1 MFKKTCLSV
10 AIAALLVHPLNASA
24 ASDADLQAIREQIQQ
39 LKQSY
44 EQRIAQLE
52 QRLQAAEANSKQ
64 AETVAAQAQATA
76 QQAGVAQAAPRA
88 VAGTGSEGAFN
99 PAISLILGGTYGS
112 LRQDPAIPATGFAM
126 NPNPG
131 HEQGFNLGE
140 SELGISAN
148 IDADYRGVATL
159 ALDPAGGVSVENAFV
174 QTSALGN
181 GLNLKFGRYFSGLG
195 YLNEQHA
202 HAWDFVDQPLAYAAL
217 WENQLGEDGVQLK
230 WLAPTDTF
238 IEIGAELGRG
248 RGFPG
253 SDRVKNGTGSGVL
266 FAHVGDD
273 IGIEHSWR
281 VGASLHKTHAADRI
295 SDAVPDLPGTA
306 NGVSNS
312 FSGDSQ
318 TTGLDFVWKYAPN
331 GNIRNSYVKVQG
343 EYFRRRESGLLAYDI
358 HTAAIGPVIDI
369 FSVTQ
374 SGWYL
379 QGVYQF
385 MPAWRTGLRY
395 DRLDPGV
402 ATIGARNAG
411 NVIGNYAFNPSRLTW
426 MVDYN
431 PSEFSRLR
439 LQLARDNSRQG
450 LSDNQF
456 FVQYI
461 MSLGAH
467 GAHQY

>member
-1 MFKKTCLSV
+1 MSSNIFWRA
-10 AIAALLVHPLNASA
+10 AIAALLSHSLNALA
-24 ASDADLQAIREQIQQ
+24 ASDADLQAIREQV
-39 LKQSY
+39 
-44 EQRIAQLE
+44 RQLE
-52 QRLQAAEANSKQ
+52 QRINQQSGTAPAP
-64 AETVAAQAQATA
+64 VASS
-76 QQAGVAQAAPRA
+76 G
-88 VAGTGSEGAFN
+88 EGAFN
-99 PAISLILGGTYGS
+99 PAISLILDGTYGT
-112 LRQDPAIPATGFAM
+112 LQQDPTVPATGFAM

-148 IDADYRGVATL
+148 IDPQFRGVGTF
-159 ALDPAGGVSVENAFV
+159 ALDPAGGIGVENAFV

-202 HAWDFVDQPLAYAAL
+202 HAWDFADQPLVYATL
-217 WENQLGEDGVQLK
+217 WDNQLAEDGLQLK
-230 WLAPTDTF
+230 WLAPTDTY
-238 IEIGAELGRG
+238 IEVGGELGRG

-253 SDRVKNGTGSGVL
+253 TDRTKNGAGSGVL
-266 FAHVGDD
+266 FAHFGDD

-281 VGASLHKTHAADRI
+281 AGVSLYETHRVDAV
-295 SDAVPDLPGTA
+295 SDSVPDLPGTA
-306 NGVSNS
+306 GGVSNS
-312 FSGDSQ
+312 FSGDSR
-318 TTGLDFVWKYAPN
+318 TAGVDFVWKYSPN
-331 GNIRNSYVKVQG
+331 GNTAKRYLKVQG
-343 EYFRRRESGLLAYDI
+343 EYFRRKENGLLTYD
-358 HTAAIGPVIDI
+358 TGSVAAAPGPTTD
-369 FSVTQ
+369 SYAVTQ

-379 QGVYQF
+379 QGVYKF

-402 ATIGARNAG
+402 ATVGTLNAN
-411 NVIGNYAFNPSRLTW
+411 NVITDYAFNPSRLTW
-426 MVDYN
+426 MADYN
-431 PSEFSRLR
+431 PSEFSRIR

-450 LSDNQF
+450 LEDNQL

>member
-1 MFKKTCLSV
+1 MFKKSYLSV
-10 AIAALLVHPLNASA
+10 AVAALLSHSINASA

-52 QRLQAAEANSKQ
+52 QRLQTAEATGKQ
-64 AETVAAQAQATA
+64 ANAAQAQPRPADVASSSATA
-76 QQAGVAQAAPRA
+76 G
-88 VAGTGSEGAFN
+88 GDNAFN
-99 PAISLILGGTYGS
+99 PAIALILGGTYGAV
-112 LRQDPAIPATGFAM
+112 RQDPAIPATGFAM
-126 NPNPG
+126 NPNMG

-159 ALDPAGGVSVENAFV
+159 ALDPTGGISVENAYV
-174 QTSALGN
+174 QTSAPGN
-181 GLNLKFGRYFSGLG
+181 GINLKFGRYFSGLG

-202 HAWDFVDQPLAYAAL
+202 HAWDFVDQPLVYAAL
-217 WENQLGEDGVQLK
+217 WENQLAEDGLQVK
-230 WLAPTDTF
+230 WLVPADTF
-238 IEIGAELGRG
+238 IELGAELGRG

-253 SDRVKNGTGSGVL
+253 SDRVKNGAGSGVL
-266 FAHVGDD
+266 FAHAGDD

-281 VGASLHKTHAADRI
+281 IGASLHKTRAADRV
-295 SDAVPDLPGTA
+295 SDAVPDLPGTVG
-306 NGVSNS
+306 GVSNS

-318 TTGLDFVWKYAPN
+318 TAGLDFVWKYAPN
-331 GNIRNSYVKVQG
+331 GNVRNSYVKVQG
-343 EYFRRRESGLLAYDI
+343 EYFRRKESGQLTYD
-358 HTAAIGPVIDI
+358 TAAANVTDN

-374 SGWYL
+374 TGWYL

-385 MPAWRTGLRY
+385 MPQWRTGLRY

-402 ATIGARNAG
+402 AQIGAANAG
-411 NVIGNYAFNPSRLTW
+411 NVIADYAFRPARTSL
-426 MVDYN
+426 MLDYS

-439 LQLARDNSRQG
+439 LQLAQDNSRQG

-467 GAHQY
+467 SAHSY

>member
-1 MFKKTCLSV
+1 MFNKSCLSV
-10 AIAALLVHPLNASA
+10 AIAALISHAPNASA

-52 QRLQAAEANSKQ
+52 QRLQQAETTSKS
-64 AETVAAQAQATA
+64 AETVATQTQAAMQQSNAASATA
-76 QQAGVAQAAPRA
+76 AAS
-88 VAGTGSEGAFN
+88 GDNAFN
-99 PAISLILGGTYGS
+99 PAIALILGGTYGGV
-112 LRQDPAIPATGFAM
+112 RQDPAIAATGFAM
-126 NPNPG
+126 NPNMG

-159 ALDPAGGVSVENAFV
+159 ALDPAGGVGVENAFV

-202 HAWDFVDQPLAYAAL
+202 HAWDFVDQPLVYATL
-217 WENQLGEDGVQLK
+217 WENQLGEDGLQVK

-238 IEIGAELGRG
+238 IELGAELGRG

-253 SDRVKNGTGSGVL
+253 SDRVKNGAGSGVL
-266 FAHVGDD
+266 FAHAGDD

-281 VGASLHKTHAADRI
+281 VGASLHRTRAADRA
-295 SDAVPDLPGTA
+295 SDAVPDLLGTVG
-306 NGVSNS
+306 GVSNS

-331 GNIRNSYVKVQG
+331 GNTADRYAKVQG
-343 EYFRRRESGLLAYDI
+343 EYFRRKETGELAYD
-358 HTAAIGPVIDI
+358 TAGANIADT

-385 MPAWRTGLRY
+385 MPHWRTGLRY

-402 ATIGARNAG
+402 ASIGALNAG
-411 NVIGNYAFNPSRLTW
+411 NVIADYAFRPTRTSL
-426 MVDYN
+426 MLDYSA
-431 PSEFSRLR
+431 SEFSRLR
-439 LQLARDNSRQG
+439 LQLARDHSRQG
-450 LSDNQF
+450 LPDTQL

-467 GAHQY
+467 SAHQY

>member
-1 MFKKTCLSV
+1 MSRNIFLCTAIAVLSGNPLSV
-10 AIAALLVHPLNASA
+10 AA
-24 ASDADLQAIREQIQQ
+24 ASDTDLQTMHEQVQ
-39 LKQSY
+39 
-44 EQRIAQLE
+44 QLE
-52 QRLQAAEANSKQ
+52 QRVNQLSGTTQPAAAS
-64 AETVAAQAQATA
+64 
-76 QQAGVAQAAPRA
+76 
-88 VAGTGSEGAFN
+88 SESAFN
-99 PAISLILGGTYGS
+99 PAISLILDGSYGN
-112 LRQDPAIPATGFAM
+112 LQQDPAIPATGFAM

-148 IDADYRGVATL
+148 IDPQYRGVSTFAF
-159 ALDPAGGVSVENAFV
+159 DPAGGISVENAFV

-202 HAWDFVDQPLAYAAL
+202 HTWDFIDQPLVYATF
-217 WENQLGEDGVQLK
+217 WDNQLAEDGLQLK

-238 IEIGAELGRG
+238 VEIGGEVGRG

-253 SDRVKNGTGSGVL
+253 SDRTKNGVGSGVL
-266 FAHVGDD
+266 FAHIGDD

-281 VGASLHKTHAADRI
+281 AGISLYQTRADDRV
-295 SDAVPDLPGTA
+295 SEGVPDLPGTPG
-306 NGVSNS
+306 GVSNS
-312 FSGDSQ
+312 FSGNSH
-318 TTGLDFVWKYAPN
+318 TAGLDFIWKYSPN
-331 GNIRNSYVKVQG
+331 GNTANRYVKVQG
-343 EYFRRRESGLLAYDI
+343 EYFRRKEDGDLTYDTGGSASGPTTGSYA
-358 HTAAIGPVIDI
+358 
-369 FSVTQ
+369 VTQ

-385 MPAWRTGLRY
+385 IPHWRTGLRY
-395 DRLDPGV
+395 DQLDPGT
-402 ATIGARNAG
+402 ATVGAANIA
-411 NVIGNYAFNPSRLTW
+411 NVISNYGYTPKRTTLMA
-426 MVDYN
+426 DYS

-439 LQLARDNSRQG
+439 LQLASDESRQG
-450 LSDNQF
+450 LPDHQI

>member
-1 MFKKTCLSV
+1 
-10 AIAALLVHPLNASA
+10 
-24 ASDADLQAIREQIQQ
+24 
-39 LKQSY
+39 
-44 EQRIAQLE
+44 
-52 QRLQAAEANSKQ
+52 
-64 AETVAAQAQATA
+64 
-76 QQAGVAQAAPRA
+76 
-88 VAGTGSEGAFN
+88 
-99 PAISLILGGTYGS
+99 
-112 LRQDPAIPATGFAM
+112 M

-148 IDADYRGVATL
+148 IDPQYRGVGTF
-159 ALDPAGGVSVENAFV
+159 ALDPAGGISVENGFV

-202 HAWDFVDQPLAYAAL
+202 HAWDFADQPLVYATL
-217 WENQLGEDGVQLK
+217 WDNQLAEDGLQLK

-238 IEIGAELGRG
+238 FEVGGEVGRG

-253 SDRVKNGTGSGVL
+253 SDRTKNGVGSSVL
-266 FAHVGDD
+266 FAHFGDD

-281 VGASLHKTHAADRI
+281 AGVSLYQTRAEDRV
-295 SDAVPDLPGTA
+295 SDGVPDLPGTPG
-306 NGVSNS
+306 GVSNS
-312 FSGDSQ
+312 FSGDSR
-318 TTGLDFVWKYAPN
+318 TAGLDFVWKYSPN
-331 GNIRNSYVKVQG
+331 GNTASRYVKVQG
-343 EYFRRRESGLLAYDI
+343 EYFRRKENGQLTYD
-358 HTAAIGPVIDI
+358 TTGANTTDSYDVA
-369 FSVTQ
+369 Q

-402 ATIGARNAG
+402 AAVGVLNAG
-411 NVIGNYAFNPSRLTW
+411 NVISDYGFSPSRLTW

-439 LQLARDNSRQG
+439 LQLAHDESRQG
-450 LSDNQF
+450 LTDNQM

-461 MSLGAH
+461 MSMGAH